1 MWPLFFLACL
11 LLLAVLYLPGTLAF
25 RALGLSV
32 EDAVACSPIYGV
44 SLIALNAMALPLLG
58 LSASL
63 ATLAAPALALG
74 VIAYAVAAVTRERK
88 ADKQAHEL
96 ASPEASTIMVCGH
109 SVPAWSALVAY
120 GILGG
125 VLCLLVF
132 VRNLQTP
139 EGFLQA
145 YDNGFHLAAIR
156 TYLSTG
162 NFSSFSSFYY
172 ASEEAMPDMYQGG
185 FYPSAWHGLCALV
198 AQSTSAPETMAVN
211 VVNASL
217 AGVVFPTSVFFLLR
231 RLFPGRDSV
240 IVAGALVAPV
250 FVCFPW
256 DFLTWGPLYPN
267 LLTNALVP
275 LGVGAFTALT
285 CPTAERGVRVR
296 MLAVFPSRLHS
307 RGVCPAQW
315 HLHYGSTAG
324 GVCRVG
330 GHEGREE
337 CAQGWAACSG
347 SVGSGASG
355 LHCRWVRLGWLLQAP
370 HAQQRGD
377 L

>member
-74 VIAYAVAAVTRERK
+74 VIAYAVAAVTRKRK

-132 VRNLQTP
+132 VPQPSNARGVPAGIRQWLSP
-139 EGFLQA
+139 CGHSDVSL
-145 YDNGFHLAAIR
+145 NGQL
-156 TYLSTG
+156 
-162 NFSSFSSFYY
+162 
-172 ASEEAMPDMYQGG
+172 
-185 FYPSAWHGLCALV
+185 LV
-198 AQSTSAPETMAVN
+198 LLE
-211 VVNASL
+211 L
-217 AGVVFPTSVFFLLR
+217 LLR
-231 RLFPGRDSV
+231 F
-240 IVAGALVAPV
+240 
-250 FVCFPW
+250 
-256 DFLTWGPLYPN
+256 
-267 LLTNALVP
+267 
-275 LGVGAFTALT
+275 
-285 CPTAERGVRVR
+285 
-296 MLAVFPSRLHS
+296 
-307 RGVCPAQW
+307 
-315 HLHYGSTAG
+315 
-324 GVCRVG
+324 
-330 GHEGREE
+330 
-337 CAQGWAACSG
+337 
-347 SVGSGASG
+347 
-355 LHCRWVRLGWLLQAP
+355 
-370 HAQQRGD
+370 
-377 L
+377 